1 MLPSLPCHLEAA
13 NENNSMLSLSDF
25 YHGLLCLSG
34 FRQSIDKVKP
44 SLSGFHHGSLCL
56 SDFRQSI
63 ANIMCIARQNHDI
76 KVLHGSKQRSL
87 AATSSTG
94 MANRHRLAQQ
104 NLLRKNPTASCH
116 RAQILGHRAHRRI
129 LGRRRVF
136 IDACVTAS
144 ACLPILMCQ
153 VSGEEEARR
162 PPPRML

>member
-56 SDFRQSI
+56 SDFLQSI

-76 KVLHGSKQRSL
+76 KVLHGSTHTHYLQATFACSNVVNGHGKSASPC
-87 AATSSTG
+87 AAESAAQESHRFLPPSADTRPQST
-94 MANRHRLAQQ
+94 
-104 NLLRKNPTASCH
+104 
-116 RAQILGHRAHRRI
+116 
-129 LGRRRVF
+129 
-136 IDACVTAS
+136 
-144 ACLPILMCQ
+144 
-153 VSGEEEARR
+153 
-162 PPPRML
+162 